1 MVDKRC
7 PRCQTVKPADQFGPD
22 KTKRDGLLSR
32 CRDCEAASARERRR
46 RRASPETTQDGPH
59 EPPPVAVEVIEEDP
73 REIAARAARAREAAS
88 LRALANSDVGW
99 EPLGRFW

>member
-1 MVDKRC
+1 VIDKRC

-32 CRDCEAASARERRR
+32 CRDCEAASARARRR
-46 RRASPETTQDGPH
+46 RRAPAAQDVPP
-59 EPPPVAVEVIEEDP
+59 EPPPAAAEVIEEDP
-73 REIAARAARAREAAS
+73 QAIAARAARAREAAD

-99 EPLGRFW
+99 VPLEWRF